1 MSLIQS
7 VLTNM
12 WAMDFYSQLVR
23 ASAEVASRRTP
34 KFERKT
40 VKAQTQTKTT
50 AKPLAPI
57 EKVYLTTQELL
68 QPGQIDY
75 YKQKGLLYLRR
86 RHVSFRESL
95 RNPTLGCH
103 IELLRHQEPCSYPLD
118 SVYAK
123 KLLRKLCY

>member
-7 VLTNM
+7 VLTNV

-34 KFERKT
+34 KQYRVEQKEKYIRKP
-40 VKAQTQTKTT
+40 Q
-50 AKPLAPI
+50 PI

-95 RNPTLGCH
+95 RNPTIGCH

-123 KLLRKLCY
+123 KLLKKLCY